1 MSWQHDLIRALLE
14 APEYVNP
21 TIALA
26 AAAQAAELKG
36 DTDFL
41 TRAERSGAVERAI
54 AEGQRE
60 GEAVARC
67 LGMLGR
73 ATPVASKTVPVGF

>member
-1 MSWQHDLIRALLE
+1 MSWQDDLVRALLD
-14 APEYVNP
+14 APEHVNP

-26 AAAQAAELKG
+26 AAAQAAELSG
-36 DTDFL
+36 DTEFL
-41 TRAERSGAVERAI
+41 DRAVRSGVVERAV

-73 ATPVASKTVPVGF
+73 ATPAASKTVPVGF

>member
-1 MSWQHDLIRALLE
+1 MNWQDEIVARLLA

-26 AAAQAAELKG
+26 AAAQRAELSG
-36 DTDFL
+36 DADFL
-41 TRAERSGAVERAI
+41 ARATKSGAVERAI

-60 GEAVARC
+60 GEAVSRA
-67 LGMLGR
+67 LGMLAR
-73 ATPVASKTVPVGF
+73 ATPAASKTVPDGF

>member
-1 MSWQHDLIRALLE
+1 MNWQQEIVEALVA

-21 TIALA
+21 AIALA
-26 AAAQAAELKG
+26 AAAQRAELSG
-36 DTDFL
+36 DADFL
-41 TRAERSGAVERAI
+41 ARAVKSGVVERCV

-60 GEAVARC
+60 GEEVARA

-73 ATPVASKTVPVGF
+73 ANPAASKTVPVGF